1 MFLCENHHFHYE
13 NNYAEFNSLLF
24 MEWLYYFTDI
34 KRNDIPPL
42 LLIANF
48 LLFIVSLTFAAD
60 VELTILTN
68 KDGALCRLVEKSDSN
83 VNDAYIKL
91 LVNESITGHKISALI
106 FRYDDLVNFLSIPTF
121 ETISQLYPSNKTQL
135 YQNMLNDDGRSFNLD
150 AAEGQSVDNL
160 MFWSG
165 TLDKDVE
172 FSIPDAAGYCVY
184 IAPLLTIGLEFE
196 LPVEFHKS
204 YDSLNYI
211 RYLRYLSLKW
221 LIFCQF

>member
-1 MFLCENHHFHYE
+1 MPSSTHF
-13 NNYAEFNSLLF
+13 FF

-106 FRYDDLVNFLSIPTF
+106 FRYDDLVNFYLF
-121 ETISQLYPSNKTQL
+121 LHLK
-135 YQNMLNDDGRSFNLD
+135 
-150 AAEGQSVDNL
+150 QSVNC
-160 MFWSG
+160 
-165 TLDKDVE
+165 
-172 FSIPDAAGYCVY
+172 IPRTKPNC
-184 IAPLLTIGLEFE
+184 
-196 LPVEFHKS
+196 
-204 YDSLNYI
+204 I
-211 RYLRYLSLKW
+211 RT
-221 LIFCQF
+221 C